1 MTHAPLPL
9 RAGSRLALLLLA
21 LNCAGAPDPQ
31 ALAPCA
37 PPADASVLA
46 ALSGNAGPPGGDA
59 ARGAEVFATTCA
71 RCHAPRLID
80 RDSRLFHGYP
90 RLDCAIT
97 TEASP
102 AYLELA
108 IAGGGIAIQR
118 NELMKPFADQLSS
131 EQIADLVAYLQAGAK

>member
-9 RAGSRLALLLLA
+9 RAVLRLALVPLA
-21 LNCAGAPDPQ
+21 LACAGPPDPE

-37 PPADASVLA
+37 PPAEASVLA
-46 ALSGNAGPPGGDA
+46 TLSGNAGPQGGVA
-59 ARGAEVFATTCA
+59 TRGAEVFATTCA
-71 RCHAPRLID
+71 RCHAPRLIE

-97 TEASP
+97 AEAAP

-108 IAGGGIAIQR
+108 IAGGGIAIGR

-131 EQIADLVAYLQAGAK
+131 DQIADLVAYLLAGAK